1 MWLSFWW
8 QPVLCSDVLPHR
20 AGILPPSEVWRASCW
35 VCWCFSRWPFS
46 FAWGAHQPAHTAHI
60 LLNIDSCVWLKLS
73 LIWDGVVSCLR
84 ASKKEEKEAG
94 KGGFCSLF
102 PSSGHLPDLRDMYRY
117 LALWW
122 QHPRAGQEECS
133 AHSQGSLQILT
144 VFVVVQIE
152 LCLLLEIKPLSF
164 NRTGLCLL
172 GDNLYIF

>member
-1 MWLSFWW
+1 MELSAACV
-8 QPVLCSDVLPHR
+8 PV
-20 AGILPPSEVWRASCW
+20 
-35 VCWCFSRWPFS
+35 
-46 FAWGAHQPAHTAHI
+46 
-60 LLNIDSCVWLKLS
+60 
-73 LIWDGVVSCLR
+73 
-84 ASKKEEKEAG
+84 KKRKKRQEKEA
-94 KGGFCSLF
+94 FAHFF

-172 GDNLYIF
+172 GDNLYIFKKYIPVHIRIYIYICIYTHLWLRSETDIQSNLGYNKFELKEVSVIQVERLSGARVFLLTMLCG